1 MISQI
6 NQSAS
11 GVLIVISGPSG
22 VGKGTICKALC
33 ERNTDVVMSI
43 SATTRNPR
51 PEDID
56 GVTYFFLTED
66 DFLRKIKEGAFLE
79 YASVHGHYYGTPEE
93 HVIDTLKSGK
103 NVILEIDVAGA
114 AQVRK
119 AYPDALT
126 IFIAPPSLDV
136 LSQRLTG
143 RGTETDEDKKLRL
156 NNAID
161 EIKESKHYGYIIIND
176 DLDRAI
182 ADIETVIQSQKFQA
196 KVMEPVIRSVLE
208 RKENHE

>member
-182 ADIETVIQSQKFQA
+182 ADIETVIQAQKFQA